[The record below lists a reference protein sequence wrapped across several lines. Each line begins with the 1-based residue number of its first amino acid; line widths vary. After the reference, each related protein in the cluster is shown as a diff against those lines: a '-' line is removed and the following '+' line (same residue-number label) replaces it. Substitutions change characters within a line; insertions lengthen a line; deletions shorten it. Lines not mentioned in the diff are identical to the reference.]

1 MMEQSKMLDI
11 NIETITKEKPY
22 MFNLIEELDKEAYL
36 HEGKITDIFQDVS
49 AKNEKI
55 MGVRKENHD
64 YYLNSR
70 YDSQAGIN
78 RWLQVYKSDK
88 EYGIAIVIGMANLA
102 YIRAMRKEYPN
113 VRLLVY
119 EPDKYLWGEVLLNI
133 DFSDVLA
140 DPMVNIVV
148 GQIGKLYLKELMS
161 HLVDYANYKYV
172 QTMISP
178 NYDKIYP
185 AECEAVRELVYHAIE
200 ETLVDKNTMCKY
212 NEHFCYN
219 RCSNFY
225 DSLWQYNA
233 GDIKELFADIDF
245 DKVPAILVAAGP
257 SLDKNVEELKR
268 AKGRAFI
275 IAVDSAIR
283 TLVKHDIMPDMTV
296 TIDPNK
302 ANYYLYQDKR
312 IRQIPLLVCFNAV
325 WGTSVLHYGK
335 RFYFY
340 VDFPFV
346 NRIWERYGKDYIR
359 IETAG
364 SVANDAFSFIRT
376 IGFKNIIMIGQDLA
390 YTGDKVHS
398 KDSYEESFI
407 SNDVSRKKEVYVI
420 KDIYGN
426 DVKTDYAMDIY
437 RRWFENQLILHKE
450 LEVIDATE
458 GGAKIEGTKIMS
470 LQEAIDTKCKSEE
483 IIDFTEKIN
492 QAQRVYTKEER
503 EEIQEYLKKVTED
516 MKGDIP
522 KKLEEAKREYLKL
535 LELNTKRKYNSKEF
549 ERLLKKVEEY
559 NKWMTETVEVD
570 MLSMYAARDGFD
582 VMEGIFA
589 NHDDMYE
596 NIRTIADSGIKMVDS
611 YKNGTKKFVE
621 SMEEIFEWFHSNEY
635 QPVEGK

>member
-36 HEGKITDIFQDVS
+36 YEGKITDIFQDVS

-70 YDSQAGIN
+70 YGSRVGIN

-212 NEHFCYN
+212 NECFTHN

-257 SLDKNVEELKR
+257 SLDKNIEQLKR
-268 AKGRAFI
+268 VRGKAFI
-275 IAVDSAIR
+275 VAVDAAIR
-283 TLVKHDIMPDMTV
+283 VLVKHDIMPDMTV
-296 TIDPNK
+296 TIDPRK
-302 ANYYLYQDKR
+302 ANHYLYQDER
-312 IRQIPLLVCFNAV
+312 IRKIPVLISFNAV
-325 WGTSVLHYGK
+325 MSTVMTHQGK

-340 VDFPFV
+340 VDYPVV
-346 NRIWERYGKDYIR
+346 NQIWGKYGKHYIR

-364 SVANDAFSFIRT
+364 SVANDAFSFIYHM
-376 IGFKNIIMIGQDLA
+376 GFKNIILIGQDLA
-390 YTGDKVHS
+390 YTDDKIHS
-398 KDSYEESFI
+398 QDSYETNVRN
-407 SNDVSRKKEVYVI
+407 NDANKRKELYVI

-522 KKLEEAKREYLKL
+522 KKLEEAKRAYLKL
-535 LELNTKRKYNSKEF
+535 LELNTKRKYESKEF
-549 ERLLKKVEEY
+549 EKILKKIEEY
-559 NKWMTETVEVD
+559 NKWMTDTVEVD

-621 SMEEIFEWFHSNEY
+621 SMAEIFEWFHSNEY
-635 QPVEGK
+635 QPMEGK

>member
-36 HEGKITDIFQDVS
+36 YEGKITDIFQDVS

-70 YDSQAGIN
+70 YDSRAGIN

-212 NEHFCYN
+212 NENFTYN
-219 RCSNFY
+219 RSFNFY

-233 GDIKELFADIDF
+233 GDIRELFADIDF

-268 AKGRAFI
+268 AKGKAFI

-283 TLVKHDIMPDMTV
+283 TLVKHDIMPDMTA
-296 TIDPNK
+296 TIDPK
-302 ANYYLYQDKR
+302 KWVGYFFEDETILHTPVLMCFDANRHIALKH
-312 IRQIPLLVCFNAV
+312 V
-325 WGTSVLHYGK
+325 GK

-340 VDFPFV
+340 TEFPFI
-346 NRIWERYGKDYIR
+346 NKIWDRYKKSYAK

-364 SVANDAFSFIRT
+364 SVANDTFSFIRM

-390 YTGDKVHS
+390 YTEDKVHS
-398 KDSYEESFI
+398 EETYGKHI
-407 SNDVSRKKEVYVI
+407 SNSVETKKEVYVI

-437 RRWFENQLILHKE
+437 RRWFENQIILHKE

-458 GGAKIEGTKIMS
+458 GGARIEGTEIMT
-470 LQEAIDTKCKSEE
+470 LQEAIDMKCKSGK

-492 QAQRVYTKEER
+492 QAQRVYSRAER
-503 EEIQEYLKKVTED
+503 EEIQEYLKNVTED
-516 MKGDIP
+516 MKEEIP
-522 KKLEEAKREYLKL
+522 KKLEEVKRAYLKL
-535 LELNTKRKYNSKEF
+535 LELNTKRKYESKEF
-549 ERLLKKVEEY
+549 EKLLKKIEEY
-559 NKWMTETVEVD
+559 NKWMTETTEVD
-570 MLSMYAARDGFD
+570 MLSLYAVKDGFD
-582 VMEGIFA
+582 VMEDIFA
-589 NHDDMYE
+589 NHEDMYE
-596 NIRTIADSGIKMVDS
+596 NIRTIANGGLKMVNAYYDA
-611 YKNGTKKFVE
+611 TKKYLE
-621 SMEEIFEWFHSNEY
+621 AMEKLQNWNIPSNR
-635 QPVEGK
+635 

>member
-36 HEGKITDIFQDVS
+36 YEGKIRDIFQDVS

-119 EPDKYLWGEVLLNI
+119 EPDKYLWGEVLMNI

-185 AECEAVRELVYHAIE
+185 AECEAIRELVYHAIE

-212 NEHFCYN
+212 NENFCDN

-233 GDIKELFADIDF
+233 GDIKKLFADIDF

-268 AKGRAFI
+268 AKGKAFI
-275 IAVDSAIR
+275 IAVDSAVR
-283 TLVKHDIMPDMTV
+283 TLVKYGIMPDMTA
-296 TIDPNK
+296 TIDPGK
-302 ANYYLYQDKR
+302 PAMYLYNDDR
-312 IRQIPLLVCFNAV
+312 ISKLPLLINFNAIYEFPIIH
-325 WGTSVLHYGK
+325 SGK
-335 RFYFY
+335 RFYFHTE
-340 VDFPFV
+340 FPFI
-346 NRIWERYGKDYIR
+346 NQIWDKYGKNYLK

-364 SVANDAFSFIRT
+364 SVANDAFSFLRF
-376 IGFKNIIMIGQDLA
+376 IGFKHIIMIGQDLA
-390 YTGDKVHS
+390 YTGDKIHS
-398 KDSYEESFI
+398 RDTYEESVI

-470 LQEAIDTKCKSEE
+470 LQEAIDTKCKSGE
-483 IIDFTEKIN
+483 IIDFAGKIN

-596 NIRTIADSGIKMVDS
+596 NIRTIADSGIRMVDS

>member
-1 MMEQSKMLDI
+1 M
-11 NIETITKEKPY
+11 
-22 MFNLIEELDKEAYL
+22 
-36 HEGKITDIFQDVS
+36 
-49 AKNEKI
+49 
-55 MGVRKENHD
+55 
-64 YYLNSR
+64 
-70 YDSQAGIN
+70 
-78 RWLQVYKSDK
+78 
-88 EYGIAIVIGMANLA
+88 
-102 YIRAMRKEYPN
+102 
-113 VRLLVY
+113 
-119 EPDKYLWGEVLLNI
+119 
-133 DFSDVLA
+133 
-140 DPMVNIVV
+140 
-148 GQIGKLYLKELMS
+148 
-161 HLVDYANYKYV
+161 
-172 QTMISP
+172 
-178 NYDKIYP
+178 
-185 AECEAVRELVYHAIE
+185 
-200 ETLVDKNTMCKY
+200 
-212 NEHFCYN
+212 
-219 RCSNFY
+219 
-225 DSLWQYNA
+225 
-233 GDIKELFADIDF
+233 
-245 DKVPAILVAAGP
+245 
-257 SLDKNVEELKR
+257 EELKR

-283 TLVKHDIMPDMTV
+283 VLVKHDIMPDMTV

-346 NRIWERYGKDYIR
+346 NRIWKRYGKDYIR

-376 IGFKNIIMIGQDLA
+376 IGFKDIIMIGQDLA

-559 NKWMTETVEVD
+559 NKWMTEMVEVD

-621 SMEEIFEWFHSNEY
+621 SMEEIFEWFHSDEY

>member
-36 HEGKITDIFQDVS
+36 YEGKITDIFQDVS

-185 AECEAVRELVYHAIE
+185 AECEAIRELVYHAIE

-212 NEHFCYN
+212 NECFTHN

-257 SLDKNVEELKR
+257 SLDKNIEQLKR
-268 AKGRAFI
+268 VRGKAFI
-275 IAVDSAIR
+275 VAVDAAIR
-283 TLVKHDIMPDMTV
+283 VLVKHDIMPDMTV
-296 TIDPNK
+296 TIDPRK
-302 ANYYLYQDKR
+302 ANHYLYQDER
-312 IRQIPLLVCFNAV
+312 IRKIPVLISFNAV
-325 WGTSVLHYGK
+325 TSTVMTHQGK

-340 VDFPFV
+340 VDYPVV
-346 NRIWERYGKDYIR
+346 NQIWGKYGKHYIR

-364 SVANDAFSFIRT
+364 SVANDAFSFIYHM
-376 IGFKNIIMIGQDLA
+376 GFKNIILIGQDLA
-390 YTGDKVHS
+390 YTDDKIHS
-398 KDSYEESFI
+398 QDSYEI
-407 SNDVSRKKEVYVI
+407 NVRNNDANKRKELYVI

-522 KKLEEAKREYLKL
+522 KKLEEAKRAYLKL
-535 LELNTKRKYNSKEF
+535 LELNTKRKYESKEF
-549 ERLLKKVEEY
+549 EKILKKIEEY
-559 NKWMTETVEVD
+559 NKWMTDTVEVD

-621 SMEEIFEWFHSNEY
+621 SMAEIFEWFHSNEY
-635 QPVEGK
+635 QPMEGK

>member
-36 HEGKITDIFQDVS
+36 YEGKITDIFQDVS

-70 YDSQAGIN
+70 YDSRAGIN

-212 NEHFCYN
+212 NENFTYN
-219 RCSNFY
+219 RSFNFY

-257 SLDKNVEELKR
+257 SLDKNVEKLKR
-268 AKGRAFI
+268 AKGKAFI

-398 KDSYEESFI
+398 EDSYEESFI

-437 RRWFENQLILHKE
+437 RRWFENQIILHKDI
-450 LEVIDATE
+450 EVIDATE
-458 GGAKIEGTKIMS
+458 GGARIEGTEVMT
-470 LQEAIDTKCKSEE
+470 LQEAIDTKCKSKE
-483 IIDFTEKIN
+483 IIEFTEKIN

-522 KKLEEAKREYLKL
+522 KKLEEAKRAYLKL

-621 SMEEIFEWFHSNEY
+621 SMTVIFEWFHSDEY

>member
-36 HEGKITDIFQDVS
+36 YEGKITDIFQDVS
-49 AKNEKI
+49 EKNEKI

-70 YDSQAGIN
+70 YDSRAGIN

-268 AKGRAFI
+268 AKGKAFI

-283 TLVKHDIMPDMTV
+283 VLVKHDIMPDMTV
-296 TIDPNK
+296 TIDPRK
-302 ANYYLYQDKR
+302 ANHYLYQDER
-312 IRQIPLLVCFNAV
+312 IRKIPVLLSFNV
-325 WGTSVLHYGK
+325 VTSTVMTHQGK

-340 VDFPFV
+340 VDYPV
-346 NRIWERYGKDYIR
+346 ANQIWEKYGKHYIR

-364 SVANDAFSFIRT
+364 SVANDAFSFIYHV
-376 IGFKNIIMIGQDLA
+376 GFKNIILIGQDLA
-390 YTGDKVHS
+390 YTGNKIHS
-398 KDSYEESFI
+398 QDSYETNVRN
-407 SNDVSRKKEVYVI
+407 NDANKRKEVYVI

-458 GGAKIEGTKIMS
+458 GGARIEGTEVMT
-470 LQEAIDTKCKSEE
+470 LQETIDTKCKSKE

-522 KKLEEAKREYLKL
+522 KKLEGAKRAYLKL
-535 LELNTKRKYNSKEF
+535 LELNTKRKYNSMEF

>member
-36 HEGKITDIFQDVS
+36 YEGKIRDIFQDVS

-78 RWLQVYKSDK
+78 RWLQAYKSDK

-212 NEHFCYN
+212 NENFTYN
-219 RCSNFY
+219 RSFNFY

>member
-11 NIETITKEKPY
+11 NIETITKEKTY

-36 HEGKITDIFQDVS
+36 YEGKITDIFQDVS

-70 YDSQAGIN
+70 YDSRAGIN

-212 NEHFCYN
+212 NECFTHN

-257 SLDKNVEELKR
+257 SLDKNIEQLKR
-268 AKGRAFI
+268 VRGKAFI
-275 IAVDSAIR
+275 VAVDAAIR
-283 TLVKHDIMPDMTV
+283 VLVKHDIMPDMTV
-296 TIDPNK
+296 TIDPRK
-302 ANYYLYQDKR
+302 ANHYLYQDER
-312 IRQIPLLVCFNAV
+312 IRKIPVLISFNAV
-325 WGTSVLHYGK
+325 TSTVMTHQGK

-340 VDFPFV
+340 VDYPVV
-346 NRIWERYGKDYIR
+346 NQIWGKYGKHYIR

-364 SVANDAFSFIRT
+364 SVANDAFSFIYHM
-376 IGFKNIIMIGQDLA
+376 GFKNIILIGQDLA
-390 YTGDKVHS
+390 YTDDKIHS
-398 KDSYEESFI
+398 QDSYETNVRN
-407 SNDVSRKKEVYVI
+407 NDANKRKELYVI

-470 LQEAIDTKCKSEE
+470 LQEAIDTKCKSGE
-483 IIDFTEKIN
+483 IIDFAGKIN

-596 NIRTIADSGIKMVDS
+596 NIRTIADSGIRMVDS

>member
-36 HEGKITDIFQDVS
+36 YEGKITDIFQDVS

-70 YDSQAGIN
+70 YGSRAGIN

-212 NEHFCYN
+212 NECFTHN

-257 SLDKNVEELKR
+257 SLDKNIEQLKR
-268 AKGRAFI
+268 VRGKAFI
-275 IAVDSAIR
+275 VAVDAAIR
-283 TLVKHDIMPDMTV
+283 VLVKHDIMPDMTV
-296 TIDPNK
+296 TIDPRK
-302 ANYYLYQDKR
+302 ANHYLYQDER
-312 IRQIPLLVCFNAV
+312 IRKIPVLISFNAV
-325 WGTSVLHYGK
+325 MSTVMTHQGK

-340 VDFPFV
+340 VDYPVV
-346 NRIWERYGKDYIR
+346 NQIWGKYGKHYIR

-364 SVANDAFSFIRT
+364 SVANDAFSFIYHM
-376 IGFKNIIMIGQDLA
+376 GFKNIILIGQDLA
-390 YTGDKVHS
+390 YTDDKIHS
-398 KDSYEESFI
+398 QDSYETNVRN
-407 SNDVSRKKEVYVI
+407 NDANKRKELYVI

-522 KKLEEAKREYLKL
+522 KKLEEAKRAYLKL
-535 LELNTKRKYNSKEF
+535 LELNTKRKYESKEF
-549 ERLLKKVEEY
+549 EKILKKIEEY
-559 NKWMTETVEVD
+559 NKWMTDTVEVD

-621 SMEEIFEWFHSNEY
+621 SMAEIFEWFHSNEY
-635 QPVEGK
+635 QPMEGK

>member
-36 HEGKITDIFQDVS
+36 YEGKIRDIFQEVS

-78 RWLQVYKSDK
+78 RWLQGYKSDK

-185 AECEAVRELVYHAIE
+185 AECEAIRELVYHAIE

-212 NEHFCYN
+212 NECFTHN

-257 SLDKNVEELKR
+257 SLDKNIEQLKR
-268 AKGRAFI
+268 VRGKAFI
-275 IAVDSAIR
+275 VAVDAAIR
-283 TLVKHDIMPDMTV
+283 VLVKHDIMPDMTV
-296 TIDPNK
+296 TIDPRK
-302 ANYYLYQDKR
+302 ANHYLYQDER
-312 IRQIPLLVCFNAV
+312 IRKIPVLISFNAV
-325 WGTSVLHYGK
+325 MSTVMTHQGK

-340 VDFPFV
+340 VDYPVV
-346 NRIWERYGKDYIR
+346 NQIWGKYGKHYIR

-364 SVANDAFSFIRT
+364 SVANDAFSFIYHM
-376 IGFKNIIMIGQDLA
+376 GFKNIILIGQDLA
-390 YTGDKVHS
+390 YTDDKIHS
-398 KDSYEESFI
+398 QDSYETNVRN
-407 SNDVSRKKEVYVI
+407 NDANKRKELYVI

-522 KKLEEAKREYLKL
+522 KKLEEAKRAYLKL
-535 LELNTKRKYNSKEF
+535 LELNTKRKYESKEF
-549 ERLLKKVEEY
+549 EKILKKIEEY
-559 NKWMTETVEVD
+559 NKWMTDTVEVD

-582 VMEGIFA
+582 AMEGIFA

-621 SMEEIFEWFHSNEY
+621 SMAEIFEWFHSNEY
-635 QPVEGK
+635 QPMEGK